1 MTAIRLHAAE
11 AEGSFVNRLI
21 RSTAIA
27 VIVVCAQVAVVHA
40 QPGVPPEPPPTTAPE
55 PAPPPATTP
64 TTPATPPAPTTAP
77 APAAAQPPPPEPVAP
92 PPPVPAPE
100 PEVKSFAQ
108 QFHRNFAG
116 SVQLDYMY
124 IPTEKT
130 GRSIALDG
138 ATAEVSL
145 KLAMDFSNKI
155 TSSVKVCVACHGFE
169 VASAY
174 FDLRAADELNFRV
187 GRFTP
192 AFGDFPVRY
201 DPANHRTSDK
211 PLIYDMGR
219 MVRITEW
226 NEGILPAPWVDNGL
240 EINGTHFFGTHLQTE
255 YAVYAV
261 GGPRGDTNPT
271 DFDFK
276 LSRDGNS
283 YYIDNNSRPV
293 IGGQLA
299 ASAITDDLTVT
310 AGVSAMAGTYDP
322 AHTLPFQIYGA
333 HLVFRIKDA
342 FLRMEYVTRRT
353 KMYLGADPSMEFKYG
368 PESNGTFDPYFSKD
382 GGYAEFEAPINQR
395 VTVVLREDGMRRR
408 GNVDIDS
415 PLRSESAV
423 LRHTAGLAIGI
434 YQSLRLKVS
443 YEYYD
448 FSDFKDE
455 QVIHVGIAGPF

>member
-1 MTAIRLHAAE
+1 MTTIRLHAR
-11 AEGSFVNRLI
+11 EGSFVNRLI

-27 VIVVCAQVAVVHA
+27 VIVVCAQFAVVHA
-40 QPGVPPEPPPTTAPE
+40 QPGATPEPPPS
-55 PAPPPATTP
+55 TP
-64 TTPATPPAPTTAP
+64 TTEPAQPPATPPTTAVPPVTTAP
-77 APAAAQPPPPEPVAP
+77 APAPAGAQPPAADAP
-92 PPPVPAPE
+92 PAPAPAPE

-130 GRSIALDG
+130 GRTIALDG

-145 KLAMDFSNKI
+145 KLAMDFNNKI

-219 MVRITEW
+219 MLRITEW

-240 EINGTHFFGTHLQTE
+240 EINGTHFFGTHLQTD
-255 YAVYAV
+255 YAVYAI

-322 AHTLPFQIYGA
+322 AHVLPFQIYGA

-353 KMYLGADPSMEFKYG
+353 KMYLGPDPSMEFKYG
-368 PESNGTFDPYFSKD
+368 AESNGTFDPYFTKD
-382 GGYAEFEAPINQR
+382 GGYVEFEAPITQR
-395 VTVVLREDGMRRR
+395 LTAVLREDGMRRR
-408 GNVDIDS
+408 GNVEVDS
-415 PLRSESAV
+415 PLRSDSAI
-423 LRHTAGLAIGI
+423 LRHTVGVAIGI
-434 YQSLRLKVS
+434 YQSLRLKLS

>member
-1 MTAIRLHAAE
+1 MTTTVLHGS
-11 AEGSFVNRLI
+11 EGSFVNRLI

-27 VIVVCAQVAVVHA
+27 VIVVCAQVAIVDA
-40 QPGVPPEPPPTTAPE
+40 QPSPTPAEPPPTTPTTPPPTTTPDQPPPTTTAPTTPTQPATTAPPPVTAQ
-55 PAPPPATTP
+55 PAPPVE
-64 TTPATPPAPTTAP
+64 PP
-77 APAAAQPPPPEPVAP
+77 
-92 PPPVPAPE
+92 PAPE

-116 SVQLDYMY
+116 SIQLDYMA
-124 IPTEKT
+124 IPTENT
-130 GRSIALDG
+130 GRKIALDG

-145 KLAMDFSNKI
+145 KLAMDFNNKI

-219 MVRITEW
+219 MLRITEW
-226 NEGILPAPWVDNGL
+226 NEGILPSPWVDNGL
-240 EINGTHFFGTHLQTE
+240 EINGTHFFGQHLQTD
-255 YAVYAV
+255 YAVYAI
-261 GGPRGDTNPT
+261 GGPRGDTNPV

-299 ASAITDDLTVT
+299 ASVITDDATVT
-310 AGVSAMAGTYDP
+310 GGVSAMAGTYDP
-322 AHTLPFQIYGA
+322 AHELPFQIYGA
-333 HLVFRIKDA
+333 HLVFRIKDV
-342 FLRMEYVTRRT
+342 FLRAEYVTRRT
-353 KMYLGADPSMEFKYG
+353 KMYMGPDPAMNFKYG
-368 PESNGTFDPYFSKD
+368 AGPDGVFDPYFSKD
-382 GGYAEFEAPINQR
+382 GGYVEFEAPITSR

-408 GNVDIDS
+408 GNVETDS
-415 PLRSESAV
+415 LLRSDSAV

-434 YQSLRLKVS
+434 YQSLRLKLS